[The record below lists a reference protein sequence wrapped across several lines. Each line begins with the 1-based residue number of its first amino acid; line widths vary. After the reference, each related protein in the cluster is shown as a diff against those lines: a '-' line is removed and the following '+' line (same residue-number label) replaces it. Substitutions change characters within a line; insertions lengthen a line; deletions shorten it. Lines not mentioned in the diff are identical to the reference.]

1 MARAGG
7 TLYPLGMDERIRFCQ
22 VCGRGLVDRTID
34 GKPRRHC
41 DHCDRTVFLDPKV
54 AAVVL
59 ALIDGKLV
67 MVKRGMEPQI
77 GRWAFPS
84 GFVDRGEAVEDGAIR
99 EFKEETG
106 LDARLERLIGVYSET
121 GSPVVLVVYKAE
133 VVSGVLQAGHDA
145 ADAALFDPYR
155 LPDLPFPHDD
165 RILADWRALLQVEE
179 R

>member
-1 MARAGG
+1 MN
-7 TLYPLGMDERIRFCQ
+7 ERIRFCEL
-22 VCGRGLVDRTID
+22 CGQGLVDRTID

-41 DHCDRTVFLDPKV
+41 DECGHTVFLDPKV

-59 ALIDGKLV
+59 ALVDGKLV

-84 GFVDRGEAVEDGAIR
+84 GFVDRGETVEDAAVR

-106 LDARLERLIGVYSET
+106 LDARLERLIGVYSAT

-133 VVSGVLQAGHDA
+133 VVGGTLQAGYDA
-145 ADAALFDPYR
+145 ADAALFDPDG
-155 LPDLPFPHDD
+155 LPDLPFPHDEQ
-165 RILADWRALLQVEE
+165 ILADWRALG
-179 R
+179 

>member
-1 MARAGG
+1 MARADA
-7 TLYPLGMDERIRFCQ
+7 TRYSLVMDERIRFCQ
-22 VCGRGLVDRTID
+22 VCGRELVDRTID

-77 GRWAFPS
+77 GKWAFPS
-84 GFVDRGEAVEDGAIR
+84 GFVDREEAVEDAAVR

-133 VVSGVLQAGHDA
+133 VVGGVLQADHDA
-145 ADAALFDPYR
+145 ADAALFDPDR

-165 RILADWRALLQVEE
+165 RILADWKAL